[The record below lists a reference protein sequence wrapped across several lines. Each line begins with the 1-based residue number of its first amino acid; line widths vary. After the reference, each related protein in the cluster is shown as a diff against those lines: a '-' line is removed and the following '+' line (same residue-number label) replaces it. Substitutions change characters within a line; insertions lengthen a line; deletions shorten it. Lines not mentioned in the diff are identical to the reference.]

1 MHKTQ
6 KQNKKQ
12 VKYHEEK
19 KTFFK
24 DFILFFNFFYL
35 TNYRYCLTL
44 SKDKCKARKAL

>member
-12 VKYHEEK
+12 VKYHEK
-19 KTFFK
+19 KFFFK
-24 DFILFFNFFYL
+24 DFVLFFNFFYL
-35 TNYRYCLTL
+35 TNYKYCLTL

>member
-19 KTFFK
+19 KTFFQRFYIIFYIF
-24 DFILFFNFFYL
+24 FI
-35 TNYRYCLTL
+35 
-44 SKDKCKARKAL
+44 